1 MVSHLVGARLV
12 LPSGK
17 ILQNWKGR
25 VAEISA
31 GRKRAPHPMSKPG
44 NPILRMYDG
53 FVKVVSALQSPFL
66 LLVRVYWGWQ
76 LSQNG
81 WAKMHN
87 LPKVTEFFSS
97 LGLPAPGFTATFVSS
112 FEFVCGILLAL
123 GLLSRIAALGLVID
137 MFTAY
142 WTADHEALVAVISNP
157 NKFQAADPFI
167 FFFVGLLI
175 LIFGPGKIS
184 LDHLLDRAVRKTLR
198 GDAGSSLA

>member
-1 MVSHLVGARLV
+1 
-12 LPSGK
+12 
-17 ILQNWKGR
+17 
-25 VAEISA
+25 
-31 GRKRAPHPMSKPG
+31 MSKPG
-44 NPILRMYDG
+44 NQILRMYDG
-53 FVKVVSALQSPFL
+53 FAKVVTALQSPFL

-97 LGLPAPGFTATFVSS
+97 LGLPAPHATATFVSS

-137 MFTAY
+137 MFMAY

-167 FFFVGLLI
+167 FFFVGL
-175 LIFGPGKIS
+175 
-184 LDHLLDRAVRKTLR
+184 
-198 GDAGSSLA
+198 

>member
-1 MVSHLVGARLV
+1 
-12 LPSGK
+12 
-17 ILQNWKGR
+17 
-25 VAEISA
+25 
-31 GRKRAPHPMSKPG
+31 MSKTD

-81 WAKMHN
+81 WAKLHS
-87 LPKVTEFFSS
+87 LPKVTDFFAS

-142 WTADHEALVAVISNP
+142 WTADHEALLAFVSDP
-157 NKFQAADPFI
+157 DKFQNAASFI
-167 FFFVGLLI
+167 YLFVGLLI
-175 LIFGPGKIS
+175 LIFGPGKIAV
-184 LDHLLDRAVRKTLR
+184 DHVAERAVRKTLR
-198 GDAGSSLA
+198 GNPGSSLA